1 MAGRCSDTDDVRPKF
16 ANMGDVRLVQGTGK
30 GAEKVGSLT
39 LGYKV
44 FKLNILEI
52 CQKRTL
58 FFQGRIQQT
67 AIYSR
72 CNGYLRQVQRW

>member
-44 FKLNILEI
+44 FKLNIPDI
-52 CQKRTL
+52 CQERTL
-58 FFQGRIQQT
+58 FFQCRIQQT
-67 AIYSR
+67 AVYTR
-72 CNGYLRQVQRW
+72 CNGDSRQV